1 MRIIARFMD
10 ARNTAEGK
18 FLSVLLSVLLV
29 FSFLNVTM
37 FTDYA
42 GADTNEGEDVSL
54 PAEEPTVETPMQPEK
69 AAEPEAQ
76 KLGVDPV
83 QEQPTEEVTDEGG
96 DQVEV
101 ELRVSNAEVVVGDA
115 TFTANATV
123 AVAVGQDLRFTAKAI
138 DDFELSEVKANG
150 KGLIAEDGAYVI
162 PANELDGCI
171 VTVKAVKVAPESE
184 GDAAGEGGTKSE
196 AVQAQPVQKQQV
208 TEEPAIEEATTPR
221 VDIEELY
228 LVPSKYL
235 VSAGDQFTVSARIFP
250 ENATYDSVEWSASPE
265 GAAIV
270 TPNEEPSTATVEALK
285 PGTITVSFSAVYS
298 DGSKES
304 TTVEVEVEPVKA
316 SSVVISGYDK
326 DYLIKGETIQLSAE
340 VLPDRVVDRSVQWAS
355 SDESVATVDA
365 AGKVVTKKQGTATV
379 TATSIDGRAYDE
391 VSIVVYDE
399 KPVKAEFEV
408 WFTNR
413 YQFKKFSVNVPF
425 DGTEVLCSDVVPV
438 TQTLGGVS
446 YVFTGMLKIR
456 GDKGNQPEWNVVKNW
471 NDVYSLRY
479 EDNKLQYRSS
489 ADKKWTSV
497 PSLGLCAFYEQV
509 WNSDASNDVKVV
521 VGDWPYGKNDN
532 TGEKKKQIRIRVVD
546 NDSGKEIY
554 DSGAMR
560 YSDGSSGNYGKIK
573 FNCLDSIYEVNRVT
587 VQKNSGA
594 ISDVAYNP
602 ETGVSVNFDSTKGD
616 EHYVVTAYVGAR
628 AFSVSYDLVGGGD
641 SEDFAAS
648 QVKPIDGNKVS
659 VSPTTPTKDG
669 FVFGG
674 WQFDG
679 TVYEPGD
686 EFVMPA
692 QDVVLV
698 AKWIP
703 ASETITYSATLGGTV
718 TRATELVKKDPSAQT
733 SGSKAIA
740 NMQGYKFMGWYEG
753 SQVSPEGYPVS
764 GAEPVSKSES
774 FKPENKAASYKA
786 VFVRVDAKLSGY
798 SGVYDGNDHGVVLES
813 SLLDSPLLF
822 KAEYSNDGG
831 ETWSS
836 ENPAYKNVE
845 FDSDG
850 NVASRSVKARIV
862 TTVGSIVVWSDSAEI
877 TISKRA
883 VTVSANGTRPYNG
896 GVQTLEIAASSV
908 TAGSLAAD
916 DSFAS
921 GVVGKVKGEAAGT
934 YTEVVEKAASIVR
947 DGVDVS
953 ANYEVTVSGSLTIT
967 QAEAASYK
975 AAVSLDG
982 WTYGDQAA
990 AEQPSVEGPG
1000 AEDYAAPTYTYYKD
1014 GEQLDAKPTDAGEYS
1029 VTASWAAT
1037 ASLPALTATDT
1048 FRISKRAV
1056 TVSANGTRPYN
1067 GGVQTLEIAASSVT
1081 AGSLAAD
1088 DSFASG
1094 VVGKVKGEAAGTY
1107 TEVVEKAASIVR
1119 DGVDVSANYEVTVSG
1134 SLTITQAEAASYKAA
1149 VSLDGWT
1156 YGDQAAA
1163 EQPSVE
1169 GPGAEDYA
1177 APTYTYYK
1185 DGEQLDAKPTDA
1197 GEYSVTASW
1206 AATASLPAL
1215 TATDT
1220 FRISKRA
1227 VNLSS
1232 DSASKPYDGTALTRP
1247 DVKVD
1252 GDGFVAGEATAR
1264 ATGSVTEVVEGDVAN
1279 RIEIV
1284 RGVKFKESNYNIT
1297 LTEGTLRILASGVND
1312 VTIDGINGLDGR
1324 GIVKT
1329 YDGQAVAVVAEA
1341 AIRENSTVEYSVDG
1355 AWTTQQ
1361 PTFLNAGTYEVA
1373 VRATNP
1379 NYETVEKAVTVV
1391 INRAPVTGP
1400 PSPPLRRLVPPT
1412 RP

>member
-1 MRIIARFMD
+1 M
-10 ARNTAEGK
+10 
-18 FLSVLLSVLLV
+18 
-29 FSFLNVTM
+29 
-37 FTDYA
+37 
-42 GADTNEGEDVSL
+42 
-54 PAEEPTVETPMQPEK
+54 
-69 AAEPEAQ
+69 
-76 KLGVDPV
+76 
-83 QEQPTEEVTDEGG
+83 
-96 DQVEV
+96 
-101 ELRVSNAEVVVGDA
+101 
-115 TFTANATV
+115 

-150 KGLIAEDGAYVI
+150 KDLIAEDGAYVI

-340 VLPDRVVDRSVQWAS
+340 VLPERVVDRSVQWAS

-399 KPVKAEFEV
+399 KPVEAEFEV

-446 YVFTGMLKIR
+446 YVFTGMLKVR
-456 GDKGNQPEWNVVKNW
+456 ESDSDQPDWNAVKNW
-471 NDVYSLRY
+471 NNVYSLKYSAEEKRLY
-479 EDNKLQYRSS
+479 YKSS
-489 ADKKWTSV
+489 VEGKWKKF
-497 PSLGLCAFYEQV
+497 PPLGLCAFYEQV

-521 VGDWPYGKNDN
+521 VGDWPYGKNDS
-532 TGEKKKQIRIRVVD
+532 TGETKKQIRIRVVD
-546 NDSGKEIY
+546 SDSGKEIY

-602 ETGVSVNFDSTKGD
+602 ETGVSVSFGSTTGD

-698 AKWIP
+698 AKWVP

-718 TRATELVKKDPSAQT
+718 TRATELVKKDSFAQT

-740 NMQGYKFMGWYEG
+740 NMQGYKFIGWYR
-753 SQVSPEGYPVS
+753 SDDVSEGYPVS

-786 VFVRVDAKLSGY
+786 VFVRVDAKISGY

-813 SLLDSPLLF
+813 SLLDSLWF

-1056 TVSANGTRPYN
+1056 
-1067 GGVQTLEIAASSVT
+1067 
-1081 AGSLAAD
+1081 
-1088 DSFASG
+1088 
-1094 VVGKVKGEAAGTY
+1094 
-1107 TEVVEKAASIVR
+1107 
-1119 DGVDVSANYEVTVSG
+1119 
-1134 SLTITQAEAASYKAA
+1134 
-1149 VSLDGWT
+1149 
-1156 YGDQAAA
+1156 
-1163 EQPSVE
+1163 
-1169 GPGAEDYA
+1169 
-1177 APTYTYYK
+1177 
-1185 DGEQLDAKPTDA
+1185 
-1197 GEYSVTASW
+1197 
-1206 AATASLPAL
+1206 
-1215 TATDT
+1215 
-1220 FRISKRA
+1220 
-1227 VNLSS
+1227 NLSS
-1232 DSASKPYDGTALTRP
+1232 GSASKPYDGTALTRP

-1297 LTEGTLRILASGVND
+1297 LTEGTLRILASGEND

-1355 AWTTQQ
+1355 GAWTTQQ

-1391 INRAPVTGP
+1391 INRAPVTVAAVAASKTAGAADP
-1400 PSPPLRRLVPPT
+1400 ALTATVSGMVNGEPASLISYTVARTAGELVGSYQIVPTGLAIQGNYAVTYVPATLTVSAAPVVPVTVTPAAVTPAPTPAAPAAPAAPAPAAPAPAAAPAAATPAPAAEPIEDDATPQAAAPAERTPLAETEEIEDEGTPMGAFDEPHCWVHWVMLLGILITAAYGLVVVRRRLHLADDVDDYEKQVLGIEDEAPEAVPAT
-1412 RP
+1412 GRQAL

>member
-1 MRIIARFMD
+1 M
-10 ARNTAEGK
+10 
-18 FLSVLLSVLLV
+18 
-29 FSFLNVTM
+29 
-37 FTDYA
+37 
-42 GADTNEGEDVSL
+42 
-54 PAEEPTVETPMQPEK
+54 
-69 AAEPEAQ
+69 
-76 KLGVDPV
+76 
-83 QEQPTEEVTDEGG
+83 
-96 DQVEV
+96 
-101 ELRVSNAEVVVGDA
+101 
-115 TFTANATV
+115 
-123 AVAVGQDLRFTAKAI
+123 
-138 DDFELSEVKANG
+138 
-150 KGLIAEDGAYVI
+150 
-162 PANELDGCI
+162 
-171 VTVKAVKVAPESE
+171 
-184 GDAAGEGGTKSE
+184 
-196 AVQAQPVQKQQV
+196 
-208 TEEPAIEEATTPR
+208 
-221 VDIEELY
+221 
-228 LVPSKYL
+228 
-235 VSAGDQFTVSARIFP
+235 
-250 ENATYDSVEWSASPE
+250 
-265 GAAIV
+265 
-270 TPNEEPSTATVEALK
+270 
-285 PGTITVSFSAVYS
+285 
-298 DGSKES
+298 
-304 TTVEVEVEPVKA
+304 
-316 SSVVISGYDK
+316 
-326 DYLIKGETIQLSAE
+326 
-340 VLPDRVVDRSVQWAS
+340 
-355 SDESVATVDA
+355 
-365 AGKVVTKKQGTATV
+365 
-379 TATSIDGRAYDE
+379 
-391 VSIVVYDE
+391 
-399 KPVKAEFEV
+399 
-408 WFTNR
+408 
-413 YQFKKFSVNVPF
+413 
-425 DGTEVLCSDVVPV
+425 LCSDVVPV

-594 ISDVAYNP
+594 TSDVAYNP

-686 EFVMPA
+686 DFVMPA

-774 FKPENKAASYKA
+774 FKPKNKAASYKA
-786 VFVRVDAKLSGY
+786 VFVRVDAKISGY

-813 SLLDSPLLF
+813 SLLDSLWF

-877 TISKRA
+877 T
-883 VTVSANGTRPYNG
+883 
-896 GVQTLEIAASSV
+896 
-908 TAGSLAAD
+908 
-916 DSFAS
+916 
-921 GVVGKVKGEAAGT
+921 
-934 YTEVVEKAASIVR
+934 
-947 DGVDVS
+947 
-953 ANYEVTVSGSLTIT
+953 
-967 QAEAASYK
+967 
-975 AAVSLDG
+975 
-982 WTYGDQAA
+982 
-990 AEQPSVEGPG
+990 
-1000 AEDYAAPTYTYYKD
+1000 
-1014 GEQLDAKPTDAGEYS
+1014 
-1029 VTASWAAT
+1029 
-1037 ASLPALTATDT
+1037 
-1048 FRISKRAV
+1048 ISKRAV

-1297 LTEGTLRILASGVND
+1297 LTEGTLRILASGEND

-1341 AIRENSTVEYSVDG
+1341 AIRENSTVEYSVEGG

-1391 INRAPVTGP
+1391 VNRAPVTVAAVAASKTAGAADP
-1400 PSPPLRRLVPPT
+1400 ALTATVSGLVNGEPAGLISYTVARTAGELVGSYQIVPTGLAIQGNYAVTYVPATLTISAAPVVPPT
-1412 RP
+1412 VTPVVPTAPVVTPTAVTPAPTPAAPAAPAPAAPAAAPATATPAPAAEPIEDDATPQAAAPAERTPLAETEEIEDEGTPMGAFDEPHCWVHWVMLLGILITAAYGAIVVRRRLHLADEVDDYEKQVLGIEDEATEAVPATGRQAL